1 MAEKRKV
8 KKKPEE
14 SNPLHRDYS
23 VGSNLRFIFHA
34 LLTEYPV
41 LWLLLPLGALVSPV
55 MQYLWSFI
63 TKLVIDMAMEGE
75 GWRRLLLVIGCFAAV
90 QLAASLLNTLYNSSC
105 WYRYIGA
112 RMTLLTRLIRKAM
125 TVDFEHLENPDVMDA
140 FQKAQNAAAS
150 NISGVEGMMRTGAG
164 LLCSFTVVGAGIA
177 IMGTL
182 HPALIVLLLLTA
194 ALSFLMT
201 DRVNA
206 LAKRTVWDVLSSW
219 WRKNYYMQ
227 NISTDFQAA
236 KDIRMF
242 HLKDWLLE
250 KMRGLNRYRYRM
262 QKKNEWLWFAAGL
275 FDSLMW
281 MVSQI
286 GIYAFIVVQ
295 FVRGNI
301 SVGDATLYTATA
313 GTFYNYATQML
324 KSVADL
330 RQRSREVCDFRSF
343 LDFEGGDLN
352 AEGQK
357 VPRTGSY
364 EFTFENV
371 SFRYPKAE
379 SYALKDLTL
388 TLRPGERLAVVGLNG
403 AGKSTLIKL
412 LLRLY
417 EPTEGRL
424 LLNGT
429 DVRTYE
435 KRDYYRLFAPLF
447 QEVELFAFPLSENI
461 SMDTP
466 EATDCRRVE
475 KCLRDAGFA
484 DKLKELKDG
493 VMTQVLKVIDDEGVD
508 FSGGER
514 QKLALARALYKDAPV
529 VVLDEPTAALDAL
542 AEYRLYQEFDR
553 LIGGKSAVY
562 ISHRLSS
569 TRFCDHV
576 AMFQSGEM
584 VEYGTHDELLKK
596 DGAYAEMFRI
606 QAQYYQEEGGA
617 LCG

>member
-105 WYRYIGA
+105 WYRYVSA

-150 NISGVEGMMRTGAG
+150 NISGVEGMMRTGAA
-164 LLCSFTVVGAGIA
+164 LLCSFTVVGTGIA

-182 HPALIVLLLLTA
+182 HPGLIVLLLLTA

-201 DRVNA
+201 DRINA

-371 SFRYPKAE
+371 SFHYPKAE

-475 KCLRDAGFA
+475 KCLQDAGFA

-576 AMFQSGEM
+576 AMFQSGKM

-606 QAQYYQEEGGA
+606 QAQYYQEEGGV

>member
-14 SNPLHRDYS
+14 ANPLHRDYS

-63 TKLVIDMAMEGE
+63 AKLVIDMAMEGE

-140 FQKAQNAAAS
+140 FQKAQNSAG
-150 NISGVEGMMRTGAG
+150 NNNSGVEGMMRTGAG
-164 LLCSFTVVGAGIA
+164 LLCSFTVVGTGIA

-182 HPALIVLLLLTA
+182 HPGLIVLLLLTA

-201 DRVNA
+201 DRINA

-219 WRKNYYMQ
+219 WRKNNYMQ

-250 KMRGLNRYRYRM
+250 KMRELNRYRYRM

-286 GIYAFIVVQ
+286 GIYVFIVVQ

-313 GTFYNYATQML
+313 GTFFNYATQLL

-379 SYALKDLTL
+379 SCALKDLTL

-417 EPTEGRL
+417 EPTEGRI

-475 KCLRDAGFA
+475 QCLRDAGFA

-576 AMFQSGEM
+576 AMFQSGKM

-596 DGAYAEMFRI
+596 NGAYAEMFRI

>member
-1 MAEKRKV
+1 MAEKGKI
-8 KKKPEE
+8 KKKQEE
-14 SNPLHRDYS
+14 PNPLHRDYS
-23 VGSNLRFIFHA
+23 VTGNVKFTFRA
-34 LLTEYPV
+34 LLTEYPI
-41 LWLLLPLGALVSPV
+41 LWLLLPLGALVAPV
-55 MQYLWSFI
+55 MQYLGSFLPKI
-63 TKLVIDMAMEGE
+63 VIDMALAGE
-75 GWRRLLLVIGCFAAV
+75 DWRRLLLVIGGFAAV
-90 QLAASLLNTLYNSSC
+90 QLAASLLNTLYWSSC
-105 WYRYIGA
+105 WYRYIGT
-112 RMTLLTRLIRKAM
+112 RMTLLTRLIHKAL
-125 TVDFEHLENPDVMDA
+125 TVDYEHLEDPDVMDA
-140 FQKAQNAAAS
+140 FHKAQNS
-150 NISGVEGMMRTGAG
+150 TGNNDSGVEGIMRTGANF
-164 LLCSFTVVGAGIA
+164 LCNLTVVGVGIA

-182 HPALIVLLLLTA
+182 HPVLIVLLLVTA
-194 ALSFLMT
+194 GLSFLMT
-201 DRVNA
+201 DRINA
-206 LAKRTVWDVLSSW
+206 IGKRTIWDVLANW
-219 WRKNYYMQ
+219 WRKNNYME

-242 HLKDWLLE
+242 HLKDWLLN
-250 KMRGLNRYRYRM
+250 KMRELNRYRYRM
-262 QKKNEWLWFAAGL
+262 QKKNEWLWFAAGV
-275 FDSLMW
+275 FDSFMW
-281 MVSQI
+281 MGSQI
-286 GIYAFIVVQ
+286 GIYVFIVVQ

-301 SVGDATLYTATA
+301 SVGDATLYTSAA
-313 GTFYNYATQML
+313 STFYNYATQTL

-330 RQRSREVCDFRSF
+330 RQRSREVDDFRSF
-343 LDFEGGDLN
+343 LDYEGGDLN
-352 AEGQK
+352 TEGPK

-379 SYALKDLTL
+379 GYALKDLSL
-388 TLRPGERLAVVGLNG
+388 TLHPGERLAVVGLNG

-417 EPTEGRL
+417 EPTEGRI

-429 DVRTYE
+429 DIRTYE
-435 KRDYYRLFAPLF
+435 KRDYYRLFSPLF

-461 SMDTP
+461 SMSTP

-475 KCLRDAGFA
+475 KCLKDAGFA
-484 DKLKELKDG
+484 DELKKLKDG
-493 VMTQVLKVIDDEGVD
+493 VMTQVLKVIDDDGVD

-514 QKLALARALYKDAPV
+514 QKLALARALYKDAPI

-576 AMFQSGEM
+576 AMFQSGAM

>member
-1 MAEKRKV
+1 MAEKRK
-8 KKKPEE
+8 KKLKQENV
-14 SNPLHRDYS
+14 NPLHRDYS
-23 VGSNLRFIFHA
+23 LGSNIRFIFHT
-34 LLTEYPV
+34 LLSEYPV
-41 LWLLLPLGALVSPV
+41 FWLLLPLGALVSPI

-63 TKLVIDMAMEGE
+63 TKVIIDMAMAGE
-75 GWRRLLLVIGCFAAV
+75 SIKRLLLVVGCFTAV
-90 QLAASLLNTLYNSSC
+90 QLLASLLNTMYNAGS

-112 RMTLLTRLIRKAM
+112 RMTLMTHLNRKAM

-140 FQKAQNAAAS
+140 FRKAQNAGS
-150 NISGVEGMMRTGAG
+150 NNDSGLEGVMHTGAG
-164 LLCSFTVVGAGIA
+164 LLCRFTVVGVGIA

-182 HPALIVLLLLTA
+182 HPVLIALLLFTSV
-194 ALSFLMT
+194 LSFLMS

-206 LAKRTVWDVLSSW
+206 YGKRTIWDVLSTW
-219 WRKNYYMQ
+219 WRKDNYMQ
-227 NISTDFQAA
+227 NLSTDFQAA

-250 KMRGLNRYRYRM
+250 KMKEQNRFRYRM

-275 FDSLMW
+275 FDSVMW
-281 MVSQI
+281 LVSQI
-286 GIYAFIVVQ
+286 GIYVFIVVQ
-295 FVRGNI
+295 LVRGRI
-301 SVGDATLYTATA
+301 SVGDATLYVSTA
-313 GTFYNYATQML
+313 GTFYSQATQVL
-324 KSVADL
+324 KDLANL

-343 LDFEGGDLN
+343 LDFDGGDLE
-352 AEGQK
+352 AEGKK

-364 EFTFENV
+364 EFTFEQV

-379 SYALKDLTL
+379 NYALKDLNL
-388 TLRPGERLAVVGLNG
+388 TIKPGERLAVVGLNG

-417 EPTEGRL
+417 EPTEGRI
-424 LLNGT
+424 LLNGE
-429 DVRTYE
+429 DVRAYE

-447 QEVELFAFPLSENI
+447 QEDELFAFPLSENI

-466 EATDCRRVE
+466 EATDGNRVE
-475 KCLRDAGFA
+475 KCLRDAGFS
-484 DKLKELKDG
+484 DKLAELKDG
-493 VMTQVLKVIDDEGVD
+493 IKTQVLKVIDDEGVD

-576 AMFQSGEM
+576 AMFQNGSM
-584 VEYGTHDELLKK
+584 VEYGTHEELLKK
-596 DGAYAEMFRI
+596 NGAYGEMFRI
-606 QAQYYQEEGGA
+606 QAQYYREEGGE